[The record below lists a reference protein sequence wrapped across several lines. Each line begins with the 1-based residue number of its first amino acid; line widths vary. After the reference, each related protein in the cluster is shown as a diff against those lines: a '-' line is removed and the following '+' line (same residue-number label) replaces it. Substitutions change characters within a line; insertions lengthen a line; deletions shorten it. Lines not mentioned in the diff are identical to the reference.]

1 VGGRVGVCAA
11 EEEEEEEEERSGKL
25 NKRIRCRDQSK
36 RRNEHR
42 EDHVYCCAADLEMEV
57 ALS

>member
-1 VGGRVGVCAA
+1 VAEWVYVWRKRRRRGR
-11 EEEEEEEEERSGKL
+11 RSDQESSTKEYG
-25 NKRIRCRDQSK
+25 CRDQSR

-42 EDHVYCCAADLEMEV
+42 EEHVYYCVADLEMEV

>member
-1 VGGRVGVCAA
+1 MGVCAA

>member
-11 EEEEEEEEERSGKL
+11 EEEEEEEEKGSGKL
-25 NKRIRCRDQSK
+25 NKRIRCRDQSR
-36 RRNEHR
+36 RRNEYR
-42 EDHVYCCAADLEMEV
+42 EEHIYYCVADLEMEV

>member
-11 EEEEEEEEERSGKL
+11 VEEEEEKGSGKL
-25 NKRIRCRDQSK
+25 NKRIRCRDQSR
-36 RRNEHR
+36 RRNERR
-42 EDHVYCCAADLEMEV
+42 EEHVYYCVADLEMEV